1 LGWEIRTLTYFG
13 APLAAPA
20 FGGQLPLHRRRRRPA
35 SYTQWLSDTDA
46 KTLASMVSDACADDG
61 GPALPWSLLAGIRHL
76 VWDSAETDRG
86 WLAGPA
92 LERELDERYWSLSRN
107 FLPCTLSSAPA
118 GRSSPVGFR
127 SDFYHPGPG
136 AEPAVLR
143 GVVRCRRHPT
153 LGPGGVIESAGITRR
168 LLLWRDDAMD
178 FSERDRVL
186 LNLLRHHV
194 YDIYRVVR
202 AMSALP
208 ALTRRQW
215 QVLELA
221 VNGLDDDEI
230 ARVLV
235 TARST
240 VPKHIENIFDRLD
253 VTTRAGAFARAAPW
267 MGLYVESCGAMCS
280 TRPSCIGTKS
290 AAQRILVGAP
300 MIGT

>member
-1 LGWEIRTLTYFG
+1 MRNQPCFAGLF
-13 APLAAPA
+13 AA
-20 FGGQLPLHRRRRRPA
+20 
-35 SYTQWLSDTDA
+35 D
-46 KTLASMVSDACADDG
+46 
-61 GPALPWSLLAGIRHL
+61 GIRH
-76 VWDSAETDRG
+76 SARV
-86 WLAGPA
+86 
-92 LERELDERYWSLSRN
+92 ELPNR
-107 FLPCTLSSAPA
+107 P
-118 GRSSPVGFR
+118 GF
-127 SDFYHPGPG
+127 
-136 AEPAVLR
+136 
-143 GVVRCRRHPT
+143 
-153 LGPGGVIESAGITRR
+153 TRR
-168 LLLWRDDAMD
+168 LLLWRDDATD